1 MFKIADMRSMK
12 ERPMEYYP
20 TTDNETISLGEALV
34 LDSGSLKKCGVTT
47 TPEFIAM
54 KAVTDIETI
63 PVVRVNEDVVL
74 ETTFAAD
81 GSSIVEGDK
90 VTIHTDGLQ
99 VTATTTNGVFYVV
112 KKLGSGAIGTY
123 VRGMF
128 RR

>member
-12 ERPMEYYP
+12 ERPLEYYP

-34 LDSGSLKKCGVTT
+34 LTNGSLTKCGPKV

-99 VTATTTNGVFYVV
+99 VTATTLNGVFYVV
-112 KKLGSGAIGTY
+112 KKLGSGNTGTY